1 MILAK
6 KLGEGYDPIAQSR
19 KLRLREL
26 RGLPK
31 AHTAREGW
39 DRIGTQVRGTQA
51 VSQALE
57 STQ

>member
-6 KLGEGYDPIAQSR
+6 KSGEDYDPIAQSR

-26 RGLPK
+26 TGSPK

-39 DRIGTQVRGTQA
+39 DRIGTQVCGTQA